1 MFFAMGLFP
10 FELIKSNGM
19 IEQLKMKKDQ
29 YLTD

>member
-10 FELIKSNGM
+10 YELIKSNGM

>member
-1 MFFAMGLFP
+1 MGLFP